1 MEQFKIDFFKKE
13 HSSQT
18 MNVVTLSKA
27 ECDKVFASFCSA
39 YNM

>member
-1 MEQFKIDFFKKE
+1 MEQFKFDFFKKE

-27 ECDKVFASFCSA
+27 ECTGMKTKCTKSL
-39 YNM
+39 